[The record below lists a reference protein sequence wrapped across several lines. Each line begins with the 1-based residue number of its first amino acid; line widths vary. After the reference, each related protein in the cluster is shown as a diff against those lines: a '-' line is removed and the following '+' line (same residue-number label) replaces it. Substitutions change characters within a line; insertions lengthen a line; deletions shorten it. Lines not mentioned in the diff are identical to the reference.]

1 MGASAGGL
9 EAFQRFFSALP
20 ANNGIAFVL
29 VQHLDP
35 RHATLLPELLGKS
48 TQMIVEQVKDET
60 PAQPGHVYVIPAN
73 STLTIESGIVRV
85 SPAGSAVPRMP
96 IDSLFYSLAEDQGPN
111 AVCILFSGSGTDGT
125 LGLRAVKEHGG
136 MVMAQTPDSA
146 QHDPMLRSAISTGLV
161 DHVLPP
167 ERLADKLIEYVTYL
181 RTTRGGMLVFNE
193 ELTQIYTIVRRQTGH
208 DFSQYKTS
216 TLTRRIQRRM
226 QVLQVSAVKD
236 YVGILRKN
244 TEEVDRLFRDLLI
257 SVTHFFR
264 DPLAWQVLAT
274 EVIQVIVGQ
283 SSSEEIGRAHV

>member
-9 EAFQRFFSALP
+9 EAFQRFFSNLSP
-20 ANNGIAFVL
+20 DNGTAFVL

-48 TQMIVEQVKDET
+48 TQMLVEQVKDET
-60 PAQPGHVYVIPAN
+60 PVQPNHVYVIPAN
-73 STLTIESGIVRV
+73 ATLTIEEGIVRV
-85 SPAGSAVPRMP
+85 APAESKVPRMP

-167 ERLADKLIEYVTYL
+167 ERLADKLIE
-181 RTTRGGMLVFNE
+181 
-193 ELTQIYTIVRRQTGH
+193 
-208 DFSQYKTS
+208 
-216 TLTRRIQRRM
+216 
-226 QVLQVSAVKD
+226 
-236 YVGILRKN
+236 
-244 TEEVDRLFRDLLI
+244 
-257 SVTHFFR
+257 
-264 DPLAWQVLAT
+264 
-274 EVIQVIVGQ
+274 
-283 SSSEEIGRAHV
+283 